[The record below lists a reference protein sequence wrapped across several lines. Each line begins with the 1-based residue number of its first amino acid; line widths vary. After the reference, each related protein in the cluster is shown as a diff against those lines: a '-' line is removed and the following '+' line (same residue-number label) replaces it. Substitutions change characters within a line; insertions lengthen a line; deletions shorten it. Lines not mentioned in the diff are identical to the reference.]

1 MITGSD
7 CNQSYT
13 GTEQIRVILHA
24 KRLGPA
30 DQVPI
35 EHVFTIENHIVPLD
49 RADVLECVLP
59 VSVRD
64 I

>member
-1 MITGSD
+1 MSKIDLSAAFPGVP
-7 CNQSYT
+7 

-49 RADVLECVLP
+49 RADVLE
-59 VSVRD
+59 
-64 I
+64 